1 MKKDR
6 LPGGGDNLNAFL
18 GEGTSFKGNLTFEGT
33 VRIDGKLEGEI
44 FTKDMLVIGERATVR
59 ADVNAGTIVIGG
71 TVHGNVTASG
81 KVELHS
87 GAKLYGNIR
96 TPGLSIAEGV
106 IFEGNCSMGKTD
118 AGGGSSKL
126 PPRKE

>member
-1 MKKDR
+1 MKKDSI
-6 LPGGGDNLNAFL
+6 PAGGDNLNAFL

-44 FTKDMLVIGERATVR
+44 FTKDMLVIGEGATVR
-59 ADVNAGTIVIGG
+59 ADIHVGVIVVGG

-106 IFEGNCSMGKTD
+106 IFEGSCSMGKGE
-118 AGGGSSKL
+118 AGSGDPKL
-126 PPRKE
+126 PPLKK